1 MFISDLRKEFFDLLC
16 ADDRVLV
23 IANIDVDSICAVK
36 ILQTLLQC
44 EHVAYTLVPI
54 TGKSDLI
61 KAFDENI
68 SRGNCISFKS

>member
-1 MFISDLRKEFFDLLC
+1 MFISDIRKEFFDLLC

-23 IANIDVDSICAVK
+23 IANIDVDSICSVK

-68 SRGNCISFKS
+68 SRGE